1 MVGICAARYA
11 AGFFSGLEERRLS
24 PYHCCRGKCMRNVI
38 ETTLLVGIL
47 AAGAFSQGQGHPEIA
62 AANPN
67 LVPQDF
73 SVDDVPI
80 SIQLPIQLLVN
91 GKEWHTLGWHIDP
104 GSTIWLGLPG
114 RGLYLLSL
122 APREGYNFKKS
133 GAIRGHVITFQGG
146 GEQFEIRTS
155 GPILGSD
162 KAWNLYMLHLPAME
176 MKGPLFGVDRLGSGT
191 LAGL

>member
-1 MVGICAARYA
+1 
-11 AGFFSGLEERRLS
+11 
-24 PYHCCRGKCMRNVI
+24 MRSVI
-38 ETTLLVGIL
+38 ETTLLVGIV

-62 AANPN
+62 PADPN

-80 SIQLPIQLLVN
+80 SIQVPFQVLVN
-91 GKEWHTLGWHIDP
+91 GKEWKGLGWHIDP

-122 APREGYNFKKS
+122 TPRKGYNFKKS

-146 GEQFEIRTS
+146 GEQYEIRTS